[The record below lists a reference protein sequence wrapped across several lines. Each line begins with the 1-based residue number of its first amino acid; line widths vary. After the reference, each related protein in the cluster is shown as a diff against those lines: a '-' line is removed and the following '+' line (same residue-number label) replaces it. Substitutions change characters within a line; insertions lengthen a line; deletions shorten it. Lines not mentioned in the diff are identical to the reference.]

1 MKIGV
6 IDSGVG
12 GFSVLRELYQLMPC
26 EEYFYL
32 SDQEHSPYGDKDTE
46 YLRQRLFILTDELLT
61 QNVDLIVIAC
71 HTATAQAIE
80 ALRSNYSLPFVGIE
94 PYLNVLRHPQDGEQY
109 VVLMT
114 ESTSKSKRFH
124 ELRERLDP
132 NKKINLFACKKLAS
146 IIEAYFHDEI
156 TAMHFENSV
165 ALELEQVAKLKS
177 SLPQLTTAILGCTH
191 YPLVS
196 KQIESV
202 TGLETIFPGLAI
214 AKRVQERLQSL
225 FAYSTPISP
234 STDGFHYRRKVSDPW
249 QHKPWKYLQKV
260 TVIS

>member
-12 GFSVLRELYQLMPC
+12 GFSVLRELYQLMPG

-46 YLRQRLFILTDELLT
+46 YLRKRLFVLCDELLA
-61 QNVDLIVIAC
+61 QEVDLIVIAC

-80 ALRSNYSLPFVGIE
+80 ALRANYQLPFVGIE
-94 PYLNVLRHPQDGEQY
+94 PYLNVLKHPQDGDQY

-114 ESTSKSKRFH
+114 ESTSKSSRFH

-146 IIEAYFHDEI
+146 ITEAYFHDEI
-156 TAMHFENSV
+156 TAMHFEQSV
-165 ALELEQVAKLKS
+165 ALELKHIENLKS

-196 KQIESV
+196 RQIEAA
-202 TGLETIFPGLAI
+202 TGLKTIFPGQAI
-214 AKRVQERLQSL
+214 AKRVKERLYSL
-225 FAYSTPISP
+225 FAYSTASDIH
-234 STDGFHYRRKVSDPW
+234 TDGFHYRRKVSDPW

-260 TVIS
+260 ATIG